1 MFTATSKLSC
11 TKNSLSLRNGPA
23 LPKLTVCQ
31 SVVTEE
37 GNLPSHEMP
46 SLYYQVLLSSGL
58 VVGLVIQWDTL
69 SHKTSITQSFL
80 QIIKYLSSRY
90 IDGLRAG
97 ILS

>member
-1 MFTATSKLSC
+1 MCNCNGRVVGSSVNKRYRNVYC

-23 LPKLTVCQ
+23 LPKLIVCQ

-58 VVGLVIQWDTL
+58 VVGLVIQ
-69 SHKTSITQSFL
+69 
-80 QIIKYLSSRY
+80 
-90 IDGLRAG
+90 
-97 ILS
+97 

>member
-1 MFTATSKLSC
+1 MCATVMVVLWAVQLTRGIVMFPATSKLSC

-37 GNLPSHEMP
+37 GNLPSQEMP

-58 VVGLVIQWDTL
+58 VVGLVI
-69 SHKTSITQSFL
+69 
-80 QIIKYLSSRY
+80 
-90 IDGLRAG
+90 
-97 ILS
+97 